1 MAIWGPQIYDN
12 DSASDI
18 RDAFQ
23 ELISSGMN
31 PQRAKEQI
39 MSSFS
44 EMIQDVEDC
53 PLVKL
58 ALADQLNS
66 VGALCDNDK
75 AEILDYLHSGG
86 DLDFW
91 RENAPQLV
99 KSRKIELE
107 KFEKRIL
114 SAKAKKS
121 AGAAGMKKKQL
132 LWEIGEI
139 YAIPICSDE
148 ADVLELQNEYILLY
162 FFGET
167 KQISGYRSPQVWAKV
182 TKGGHLP
189 KDADEFNQLEYVQIA
204 STAMEARFL
213 PFKSELELPLEY
225 NQPYLPDKWGYLPE
239 YTMTIYESKGNHPP
253 ESLTLLGK
261 FPGVLPPIYNYRR
274 YKSAHGAAWRHL
286 EEFILQRYRLYN
298 LHEAP
303 LYNK

>member
-23 ELISSGMN
+23 ELISSGMD
-31 PQRAKEQI
+31 PQRVREHI
-39 MSSFS
+39 LSDFS
-44 EMIQDVEDC
+44 EMFQDVEDS

-58 ALADQLNS
+58 ALSDQLNS
-66 VGALCDNDK
+66 VGALPDTDK
-75 AEILDYLHSGG
+75 TEILDYLHSGG

-91 RENAPQLV
+91 QENAPHFA
-99 KSRKIELE
+99 KSRKLELL
-107 KFEKRIL
+107 KLEKRIS
-114 SAKAKKS
+114 SAKTKKG
-121 AGAAGMKKKQL
+121 AGVAGMKKKQL

-139 YAIPICSDE
+139 YAIPICSDG

-167 KQISGYRSPQVWAKV
+167 KQIGGYRSPQVWVKI
-182 TKGGHLP
+182 TKGGYLP
-189 KDADEFNQLEYVQIA
+189 QNAGEFNQLEYVQIA

-213 PFKSELELPLEY
+213 PFKSERELPPEY

-261 FPGVLPPIYNYRR
+261 FPGVLPPTYNYRR
-274 YKSAHGAAWRHL
+274 YKSAHGAAWRYL

-303 LYNK
+303 FYNK